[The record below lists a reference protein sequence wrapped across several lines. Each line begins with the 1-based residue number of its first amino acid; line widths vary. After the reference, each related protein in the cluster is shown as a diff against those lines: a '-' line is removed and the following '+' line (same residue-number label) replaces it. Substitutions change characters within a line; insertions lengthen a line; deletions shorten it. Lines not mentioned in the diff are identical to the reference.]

1 MQGSAHIAS
10 RHSHHRARQRPCCKA
25 PAGPGECRLGLAAP
39 QPIGAGHPKPTAA
52 RAPISHHMVGRLHP
66 VHQSPRLRAIA
77 DPAVLFGGRGGFV
90 DVTAA
95 LRPCRT
101 LPLERSRG
109 RLRPS
114 AVCSLWRSAWPR
126 S

>member
-10 RHSHHRARQRPCCKA
+10 RHSHHRARQRPSCKA

-52 RAPISHHMVGRLHP
+52 RAPITHHGRLHP

-77 DPAVLFGGRGGFV
+77 DPAVSFGGRGGFV